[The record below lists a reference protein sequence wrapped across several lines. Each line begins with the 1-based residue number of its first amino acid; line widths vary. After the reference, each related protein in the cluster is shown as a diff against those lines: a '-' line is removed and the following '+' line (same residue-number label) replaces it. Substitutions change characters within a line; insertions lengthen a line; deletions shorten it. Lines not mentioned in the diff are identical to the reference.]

1 MQNEKHCAIHL
12 DKFSNPNTIAAHAF
26 TMHVRICYIEI
37 GSWDTTKKATEKWN
51 EKKTKWFFFVVAFNS
66 LNAFVHLIFWFRLQ
80 MKEKC
85 MEKRATLQH
94 TNPLV
99 IWVLILHAP
108 MFNFFL
114 VCAKR
119 VFLCCCCWLLH
130 QIHFFCPSFVLTMFI
145 LWMFV
150 DCGWKLKKYI
160 KKKWRKK
167 KNLYQ
172 KPIWLCASVLGT
184 VEHNT
189 GRCTAQNETRLL
201 INV

>member
-12 DKFSNPNTIAAHAF
+12 DKFSNPNTIATHAF

-66 LNAFVHLIFWFRLQ
+66 LNAFVHLIFWFCLQ

-119 VFLCCCCWLLH
+119 VFLCVVAGCYTKFIFSALLL
-130 QIHFFCPSFVLTMFI
+130 CL
-145 LWMFV
+145 L
-150 DCGWKLKKYI
+150 C
-160 KKKWRKK
+160 
-167 KNLYQ
+167 LY
-172 KPIWLCASVLGT
+172 C
-184 VEHNT
+184 E
-189 GRCTAQNETRLL
+189 CLL
-201 INV
+201 IAVEN